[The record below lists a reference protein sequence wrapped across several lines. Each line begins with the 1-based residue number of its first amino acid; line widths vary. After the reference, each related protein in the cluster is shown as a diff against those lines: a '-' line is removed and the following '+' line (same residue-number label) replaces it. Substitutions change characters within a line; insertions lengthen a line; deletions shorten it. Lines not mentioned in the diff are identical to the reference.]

1 MSKFITKIE
10 HLPNIAEFDMSSS
23 QLRNM
28 LQPLGLH
35 ELHLWDNQY
44 FYCSH
49 EDWGKVLEK
58 VLLDMPKYTAERFD
72 CSNFAM
78 LASARTSELF
88 KLNTCGICVGQSP
101 WGYHGF
107 CLFLSRVDNE
117 DKLFILEPQNGLI
130 YPIEEPEGYKPEL
143 LIMG

>member
-1 MSKFITKIE
+1 MSKFITKVD
-10 HLPNIAEFDMSSS
+10 HLPSITEIEMSSS
-23 QLRNM
+23 QLRNL
-28 LQPLGLH
+28 LQPLGLR
-35 ELHLWDNQY
+35 ELYLWDSRY
-44 FYCSH
+44 WYTTH
-49 EDWGKVLEK
+49 EDWGKAFEK

-130 YPIEEPEGYKPEL
+130 YPIEEPEGYKPEI

>member
-1 MSKFITKIE
+1 MSKFITKVD
-10 HLPNIAEFDMSSS
+10 HLPNIAEVEMSSS
-23 QLRNM
+23 QLKSQ
-28 LQPLGLH
+28 LQPLGLR
-35 ELHLWDNQY
+35 ELHLWDSRY
-44 FYCSH
+44 WYTTH
-49 EDWGKVLEK
+49 EDWGKVFAK
-58 VLLDMPKYTAERFD
+58 VLLGMPKYTAERFD

>member
-1 MSKFITKIE
+1 MSKFTTKIE
-10 HLPNIAEFDMSSS
+10 HLPSITEIEMSSS
-23 QLRNM
+23 QLRSL
-28 LQPLGLH
+28 LQPLGLR
-35 ELHLWDNQY
+35 ELHLWDSRY

-130 YPIEEPEGYKPEL
+130 YPIEEPEGYNPEI
-143 LIMG
+143 LIMA

>member
-1 MSKFITKIE
+1 MSKFVTKVD
-10 HLPNIAEFDMSSS
+10 HLPSITEIEMDASKLNS
-23 QLRNM
+23 L
-28 LQPLGLH
+28 LQPLGLR
-35 ELHLWDNQY
+35 ELHLWDSRY

-49 EDWGKVLEK
+49 EDWGKVFDK
-58 VLLDMPKYTAERFD
+58 VLLNMPKYTAERFD
-72 CSNFAM
+72 CENYAF

-130 YPIEEPEGYKPEL
+130 YPIEEPEGYKPEI
-143 LIMG
+143 LIMA

>member
-1 MSKFITKIE
+1 MSKFTVKVK
-10 HLPNIAEFDMSSS
+10 HLPSITEFNMSASQPRNILES
-23 QLRNM
+23 
-28 LQPLGLH
+28 LGLH
-35 ELHLWDNQY
+35 ELHLWDNKY

>member
-1 MSKFITKIE
+1 MSKFVTKVE
-10 HLPNIAEFDMSSS
+10 HLPSITELEMDASKLNNLL
-23 QLRNM
+23 QL
-28 LQPLGLH
+28 LGLR
-35 ELHLWDNQY
+35 ELHLWDSRY
-44 FYCSH
+44 WFTTH
-49 EDWGKVLEK
+49 EDWGKVFEK

-130 YPIEEPEGYKPEL
+130 YPIEEPEGYKPEI